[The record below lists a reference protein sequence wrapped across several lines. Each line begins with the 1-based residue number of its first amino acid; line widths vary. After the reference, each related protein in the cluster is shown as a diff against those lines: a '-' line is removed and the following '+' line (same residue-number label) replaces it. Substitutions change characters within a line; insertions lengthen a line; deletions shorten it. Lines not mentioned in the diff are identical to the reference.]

1 MEKFHKQIRQ
11 PSKRPSCKRNGL
23 SPRYNYS
30 NSENP
35 FHKPSMENTQNENT
49 YMNKETINEIIKI
62 STQQFRE
69 ANESRD
75 RKESDLIDDRSI
87 NRSILNE
94 ETMHDAERSDFYD
107 NKYWKQE
114 VPEIDFEIS

>member
-1 MEKFHKQIRQ
+1 
-11 PSKRPSCKRNGL
+11 
-23 SPRYNYS
+23 
-30 NSENP
+30 
-35 FHKPSMENTQNENT
+35 MENTQNENT

-94 ETMHDAERSDFYD
+94 ENMHDAERSDFYD

-114 VPEIDFEIS
+114 VPEIDFQIS